1 MEYFTE
7 QAKNELESR
16 KAEALALAKAWGDV
30 KRVYK
35 KGGGDFANISQ
46 CFTGARIVKDPY
58 GYNGEKIMHV
68 YATGENYK
76 NYHDSSSIAK
86 TVYSDS
92 EEAKKY
98 EEEGRLISRGAYVHP
113 YIMLNAPEIEDL
125 CKNRAAYYTEYVQE
139 LSKALDDLET
149 VGAKLVALREEA
161 KELCKEYGSASYV
174 LEPIFRERKY

>member
-7 QAKNELESR
+7 QAKKELERR
-16 KAEALALAKAWGDV
+16 KAEAIALAKAWGDV

-58 GYNGEKIMHV
+58 SYSGEKNIYV

-76 NYHDSSSIAK
+76 SYSDSYSISK

-98 EEEGRLISRGAYVHP
+98 QEEGRLISRGAYVHP
-113 YIMLNAPEIEDL
+113 YVMLNASEIEEL
-125 CKNRAAYYTEYVQE
+125 CKNRAIHYTEYAQE

-161 KELCKEYGSASYV
+161 KKLCKSYPGAGYV
-174 LEPIFRERKY
+174 LETIFKESRL